1 MLELVVLFL
10 LSSVTF
16 FCAHLESPTT
26 NWAYFYASCPI
37 VMGLLSA
44 GLVYIN
50 VGFASVQ
57 YEYIKYFIFFP
68 HRNRN
73 RRHKELFEKDDFI
86 SAKCSNKNVLNY
98 LKTTNNYDDL
108 AWEQIAIRK
117 PMRARVIRTF
127 YSYD

>member
-1 MLELVVLFL
+1 
-10 LSSVTF
+10 
-16 FCAHLESPTT
+16 
-26 NWAYFYASCPI
+26 
-37 VMGLLSA
+37 MGLLSA
-44 GLVYIN
+44 ALVYIN

>member
-57 YEYIKYFIFFP
+57 YEYIKYFIFFF
-68 HRNRN
+68 HIEIETDVT
-73 RRHKELFEKDDFI
+73 K
-86 SAKCSNKNVLNY
+86 NY
-98 LKTTNNYDDL
+98 LKKMTL
-108 AWEQIAIRK
+108 FRRSVQIK
-117 PMRARVIRTF
+117 M
-127 YSYD
+127 Y